1 MEEMGNHSWQYR
13 VAIHEAAHVAVRYIM
28 FGNIDIV
35 KSVSVGETSSSLGRV
50 TEDIEAKYEEY
61 MDAMEEPLYLLGG
74 FAFRECCYS
83 LAGCV
88 ADMIFNGLQEI
99 PFTNSYDDF
108 LNFEGFIGLS
118 ENQREEYIK
127 IATPETIKI
136 VRENFPAIR
145 ELAAAIFA
153 APDMTLS
160 HEQLNDILPKL
171 FHIR

>member
-1 MEEMGNHSWQYR
+1 MEEMGNRSWHYR
-13 VAIHEAAHVAVRYIM
+13 TAIHEAAHVAVRYIM
-28 FGNIDIV
+28 FGNIDII
-35 KSVSVGETSSSLGRV
+35 KSVSVGVTSRSLGRV
-50 TEDIEAKYEEY
+50 TEDTEAKYEEM
-61 MDAMEEPLYLLGG
+61 MDAVEEPLFMVGG
-74 FAFRECCYS
+74 FDYKECCYS

-88 ADMIFNGLQEI
+88 ADMIFDGLQEI

-108 LNFEGFIGLS
+108 TSFDSLLGLMPD
-118 ENQREEYIK
+118 QREEYIR

-136 VRENFPAIR
+136 VRENFPAIL

-171 FHIR
+171 FRV